1 MLLKDVIKLSKG
13 DYMKKAHIYKS
24 VFIIFYTVAVFC
36 AGIVSDKYL
45 FSFLY
50 RTFHKPV
57 VSVLMST
64 FNRAQALPSAIESI
78 LEQTFTDL
86 EFIIIDDGSTDNTW
100 NIIQSYAKK
109 DPRIKA
115 LRNKRNKGL
124 IYSLNR
130 GLDVARGKY
139 VARMDDDDKSV
150 PFRLERQV
158 WAMDEN
164 PDIIVLGSG
173 IFDTNGTPK
182 HLYSYPLIN
191 NPDEVELD
199 TYISSPLAH
208 PTIVIRRDFLEKN
221 HIRYNPKY
229 LYAEDTGLYKDIL
242 EKGGKISS
250 LDEGLLH
257 FGYVKNV
264 IKPEKYSYIQSETF
278 KQVQKEKL
286 APFFNAPY
294 EILGFFN
301 SNNDKCTILTNM
313 IPKNKKLKIVNQELL
328 EKRQKA
334 ICKKENL
341 VTDSIEAIHT
351 WWTDYIHVDE
361 KDKTFFRMSAPSESG
376 KIINEDE
383 NTVTVK
389 WDNYGTEVF
398 IKENNGKTW
407 RLKEKTK

>member
-1 MLLKDVIKLSKG
+1 
-13 DYMKKAHIYKS
+13 MKKARIYKS
-24 VFIIFYTVAVFC
+24 LFIISYTVAVFC
-36 AGIVSDKYL
+36 AGILSNKYL
-45 FSFLY
+45 FPFLY
-50 RTFHKPV
+50 RTFHTPV

-64 FNRAQALPSAIESI
+64 FNRAQALPNAIESI

-109 DPRIKA
+109 DPRIIA

-164 PDIIVLGSG
+164 PDIIVLGTG
-173 IFDTNGTPK
+173 IIGANDTPK

-199 TYISSPLAH
+199 SYFSSALAH
-208 PTIVIRRDFLEKN
+208 PTIIIRRDFLEKN

-286 APFFNAPY
+286 APFFDAPY
-294 EILGFFN
+294 EILGAFN
-301 SNNDKCTILTNM
+301 SSKDKCTMLTNM
-313 IPKNKKLKIVNQELL
+313 ITPNKKLKILNQEVL

-334 ICKKENL
+334 ICTKENL
-341 VTDSIEAIHT
+341 IADSIEAIHT
-351 WWTDYIHVDE
+351 SWNDYIHVDE
-361 KDKTFFRMSAPSESG
+361 KDKTFFRVSVPSETG
-376 KIINEDE
+376 KIIKEDAS
-383 NTVTVK
+383 TVTVK
-389 WDNYGTEVF
+389 WTNYGTEVF
-398 IKENNGKTW
+398 TKEKGGKTW
-407 RLKEKTK
+407 RFKEGI

>member
-1 MLLKDVIKLSKG
+1 
-13 DYMKKAHIYKS
+13 MKKAHIYKS

-50 RTFHKPV
+50 HTFHKPV

-64 FNRAQALPSAIESI
+64 FNRAHALPNAIESI
-78 LEQTFTDL
+78 LEQTFTDF

-100 NIIQSYAKK
+100 NVIQSYAQK

-115 LRNKRNKGL
+115 LRNEKNKGL

-164 PDIIVLGSG
+164 PDIIVLGANIIGSN
-173 IFDTNGTPK
+173 DKPK

-191 NPDEVELD
+191 DPDEVKLNS
-199 TYISSPLAH
+199 YFSSALAH
-208 PTIVIRRDFLEKN
+208 PTIIIRRDFLENN

-229 LYAEDTGLYKDIL
+229 LYAEDTGLYKDIF

-250 LDEGLLH
+250 IDEGLLH
-257 FGYVKNV
+257 FGFVKNV
-264 IKPEKYSYIQSETF
+264 IHPEKYGYIQGETF

-286 APFFNAPY
+286 APFFDAPY
-294 EILGFFN
+294 EILGAFN
-301 SNNDKCTILTNM
+301 SNKDKCTILTNM
-313 IPKNKKLKIVNQELL
+313 LAKNSELQIVNHDLL
-328 EKRQKA
+328 SKRQKA
-334 ICKKENL
+334 ICYRENL
-341 VTDSIEAIHT
+341 IADSIETIHKL
-351 WWTDYIHVDE
+351 WKDYIHVDE
-361 KDKTFFRMSAPSESG
+361 KTKTFFRVNVPGEAG
-376 KIINEDE
+376 KIIEEDPF
-383 NTVTVK
+383 TVTVK
-389 WDNYGTEVF
+389 WNNYGTEVF
-398 IKENNGKTW
+398 TKEDNGKKW
-407 RLKEKTK
+407 RFKEEIKK